1 MDEEEK
7 INYQIEYSYISRESN
22 SLDTELV
29 LIHLHKDEL
38 LKTIT
43 SLKGIIKSIDT
54 LYPNNTNEDK
64 SKIIEDIEYDI
75 NYLYFAIELFDKR
88 MNEIYMQQVNNQ
100 NDINTLKK
108 KI

>member
-7 INYQIEYSYISRESN
+7 INYQIEYSYISRESY
-22 SLDTELV
+22 SLDAELV

-38 LKTIT
+38 LKTIS
-43 SLKGIIKSIDT
+43 SLKGIVKSIDT
-54 LYPNNTNEDK
+54 LYPNSTNEDK
-64 SKIIEDIEYDI
+64 SKIAEDIEYDI